1 MKRVEK
7 IVKILEDKKAENI
20 EILDMRDS
28 EYFVSFVVLAT
39 TLAQKHAAS
48 LIDELKTKLKAD
60 NESFLNIESSD
71 EWTVLDLGDVLI
83 HLLSE
88 EYRELYDLESFLKS
102 LKNKGEL
109 KW

>member
-71 EWTVLDLGDVLI
+71 EWSVLDLGDVLI

-88 EYRELYDLESFLKS
+88 EYREFYDLESFLKS
-102 LKNKGEL
+102 LKK
-109 KW
+109 

>member
-88 EYRELYDLESFLKS
+88 EYREFYDLESFLKS
-102 LKNKGEL
+102 LKK
-109 KW
+109 

>member
-102 LKNKGEL
+102 LKK
-109 KW
+109 

>member
-1 MKRVEK
+1 MMKRVEK

-88 EYRELYDLESFLKS
+88 EYREFYDLESFLKS
-102 LKNKGEL
+102 LKK
-109 KW
+109 

>member
-88 EYRELYDLESFLKS
+88 EYREFYDLESFLKS
-102 LKNKGEL
+102 LK
-109 KW
+109 KWLSI

>member
-1 MKRVEK
+1 MMKRVEK

-102 LKNKGEL
+102 LKK
-109 KW
+109 

>member
-71 EWTVLDLGDVLI
+71 EWSVLDLGDVLI

-88 EYRELYDLESFLKS
+88 EYREFYDLESFLKS
-102 LKNKGEL
+102 LK
-109 KW
+109 KWLSI

>member
-88 EYRELYDLESFLKS
+88 EYRDLYDLESFLKS

-109 KW
+109 K